1 MLLLSGCNTQPTAT
15 YHHSNLPDTS
25 SIPGLLT
32 KLLMHNTSFRPLEWL
47 ITVQQ
52 TLLPEQN
59 YLKTE
64 INTPI
69 PESGRFSAANNNSPV
84 SQPETSSKQNQ
95 SSEQSQDLFPF
106 LMVFIIVLI
115 IIVLVVLAL
124 IYFRKT
130 RFSQKNT
137 NLGISTKQ

>member
-1 MLLLSGCNTQPTAT
+1 M
-15 YHHSNLPDTS
+15 
-25 SIPGLLT
+25 
-32 KLLMHNTSFRPLEWL
+32 
-47 ITVQQ
+47 QQ

-106 LMVFIIVLI
+106 LMVFIIVL
-115 IIVLVVLAL
+115 VVLAL

-137 NLGISTKQ
+137 NLGISTKQLPDINYS